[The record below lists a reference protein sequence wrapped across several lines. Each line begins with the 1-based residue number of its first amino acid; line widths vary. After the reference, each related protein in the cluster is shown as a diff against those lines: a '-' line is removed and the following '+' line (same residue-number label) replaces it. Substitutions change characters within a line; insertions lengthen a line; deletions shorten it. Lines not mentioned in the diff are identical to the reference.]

1 MFSSQPGLGGTNKR
15 WPSAGLNSLST
26 VADLHSRRHYLTRGN
41 IIPTWNLIVHSWRP
55 FADSYNIAAASS
67 LRSRSHPLSRT
78 SSGKPVYL
86 GNQDQALDPV
96 AHGPLTP
103 GTIAA
108 SSLLCPQPAATSY
121 SVEDP
126 ALQPRHGCLVAIST
140 KKISFC
146 KSIEQWGPR
155 LQTPIHHHNAQ
166 PKLRNSS
173 PLRGTEVRNTDSQHE
188 KIADFDRAAMLSPNI
203 LEQNQIHASWNV
215 GYVAVCG
222 CVECSVGLLLQP
234 GSVDW

>member
-1 MFSSQPGLGGTNKR
+1 MMSGGFGIRK
-15 WPSAGLNSLST
+15 P
-26 VADLHSRRHYLTRGN
+26 VCILHYTGGFQCTDR
-41 IIPTWNLIVHSWRP
+41 
-55 FADSYNIAAASS
+55 ADSYNIAAASS

-126 ALQPRHGCLVAIST
+126 ALQPRHGCLVAIS
-140 KKISFC
+140 
-146 KSIEQWGPR
+146 
-155 LQTPIHHHNAQ
+155 
-166 PKLRNSS
+166 
-173 PLRGTEVRNTDSQHE
+173 
-188 KIADFDRAAMLSPNI
+188 
-203 LEQNQIHASWNV
+203 
-215 GYVAVCG
+215 
-222 CVECSVGLLLQP
+222 
-234 GSVDW
+234 

>member
-1 MFSSQPGLGGTNKR
+1 MTVCRLEFSL
-15 WPSAGLNSLST
+15 
-26 VADLHSRRHYLTRGN
+26 DCY
-41 IIPTWNLIVHSWRP
+41 
-55 FADSYNIAAASS
+55 SYNIAAASS

-126 ALQPRHGCLVAIST
+126 ALQPRHGCLVAISIGSYCFIT
-140 KKISFC
+140 DK
-146 KSIEQWGPR
+146 
-155 LQTPIHHHNAQ
+155 
-166 PKLRNSS
+166 S
-173 PLRGTEVRNTDSQHE
+173 PLE
-188 KIADFDRAAMLSPNI
+188 KGKEM
-203 LEQNQIHASWNV
+203 
-215 GYVAVCG
+215 
-222 CVECSVGLLLQP
+222 
-234 GSVDW
+234 